1 MNKKVIK
8 FAIVICAIL
17 MIALL
22 SMIFSKTNVAKNN
35 IEKINDLEKD
45 YSDYVMPLNRTLLTD
60 KYEGKLSR
68 ETLYTLLYEFSLDTL
83 PELRKK
89 AVNDPDKFYEKN
101 KEYIYIKTGI
111 EDATTFKAL
120 VSKIKAL
127 PEDLT
132 LSQTEIKE
140 DSVKRE
146 TGYTEATLVVYYN
159 NDDAKVEINIKVGNK
174 ENNERT
180 SIIFN

>member
-89 AVNDPDKFYEKN
+89 AEAKIN
-101 KEYIYIKTGI
+101 K
-111 EDATTFKAL
+111 
-120 VSKIKAL
+120 
-127 PEDLT
+127 
-132 LSQTEIKE
+132 
-140 DSVKRE
+140 
-146 TGYTEATLVVYYN
+146 
-159 NDDAKVEINIKVGNK
+159 
-174 ENNERT
+174 
-180 SIIFN
+180 